1 MQCKPV
7 SELRS
12 GEKWTCEIKFDGY
25 RCIAVKLGREVT
37 LFSRHKKVLNKR
49 FPQVVEALS
58 AIGSDF
64 VLDGELVAL
73 DSQGKP
79 SFQLLQNSLGF
90 A

>member
-1 MQCKPV
+1 M
-7 SELRS
+7 L
-12 GEKWTCEIKFDGY
+12 
-25 RCIAVKLGREVT
+25 
-37 LFSRHKKVLNKR
+37 HKR

-58 AIGSDF
+58 IGSDF

-79 SFQLLQNSLGF
+79 SFQLPQNSLGF